1 MLEACLPV
9 LAVLASVF
17 GFALLALSQ
26 DRHWSAVTGLD
37 EGHHVSCAPLRGSGL
52 AAQAVAWVLWVSA
65 EGPGFGALL
74 WGVSTT
80 AAAMAIALTLTWQPQ
95 WLQPLGR
102 GLLRLRYS
110 AYAPKRR

>member
-9 LAVLASVF
+9 LAVLASLC
-17 GFALLALSQ
+17 GFALLALGQ

-37 EGHHVSCAPLRGSGL
+37 EGQRVPSAQLRGSGL
-52 AAQAVAWVLWVSA
+52 AAQAVACALWVIA

-80 AAAMAIALTLTWQPQ
+80 AAAMTIALTLTWRPQ
-95 WLQPLGR
+95 WLKALGHFLKPR
-102 GLLRLRYS
+102 
-110 AYAPKRR
+110 A